1 MWAVSV
7 VLVSKLLGPSYNKA
21 KHLTAFPLLGLCA
34 CRYASAT
41 PTNYKAANVGGVIR
55 RED

>member
-1 MWAVSV
+1 
-7 VLVSKLLGPSYNKA
+7 LGPSYNKA